1 MQPIYKNLNVWRIY
15 IQGDLK
21 FGHLIIF
28 QCNLDITTCEMGNQ
42 FIAKQSQETFA
53 ITIKTHYCN
62 IMII

>member
-28 QCNLDITTCEMGNQ
+28 QCNLDITTCEMENQ
-42 FIAKQSQETFA
+42 FSTNQNQEIFL
-53 ITIKTHYCN
+53 IIIKNHYRN

>member
-28 QCNLDITTCEMGNQ
+28 QYNLDITTCEMGNQ
-42 FIAKQSQETFA
+42 FSTK
-53 ITIKTHYCN
+53 
-62 IMII
+62 